1 MAMCVNCGDQYSDRR
16 LNLGYRTCMPC
27 GDDVA
32 RTIRWLAAPINK
44 SNYVLISDLNDL
56 KGLNPKRMG
65 E

>member
-1 MAMCVNCGDQYSDRR
+1 MCINCGDQYSDRR
-16 LNLGYRTCMPC
+16 LNLGYHTCMPC

-56 KGLNPKRMG
+56 KGLNPKRIG
-65 E
+65 D